1 MKSLLTSHLA
11 DEATNVLQTKDW
23 IMCFIM
29 QYLNVH
35 VLLTSEFSISVM
47 NSPDSFCFA
56 YSQQKLSKANE
67 KVLAEYKI
75 IGDCSLSFILF
86 YTMLS

>member
-1 MKSLLTSHLA
+1 MKSLLLPYLA
-11 DEATNVLQTKDW
+11 DEATNVLQTNDW

-47 NSPDSFCFA
+47 NSPDYFCFA
-56 YSQQKLSKANE
+56 YSQQKLSKADE
-67 KVLAEYKI
+67 KSWQNIK
-75 IGDCSLSFILF
+75 S
-86 YTMLS
+86 